1 MANEFP
7 GGGLD
12 RELALSRV
20 GGDAELLKE
29 IAALFIVD
37 YPNSVAE
44 IRAALALGD
53 AKTVE
58 RAAHGLKGSV
68 GTFGARAAVDLA
80 FEVEQSGHARDLERA
95 KEALRRLEDV
105 LTELRT
111 ELTAL

>member
-1 MANEFP
+1 MDNESP

-29 IAALFIVD
+29 IAALFIED
-37 YPNSVAE
+37 YPNGLAE

-53 AKTVE
+53 GKAIE

-68 GTFGARAAVDLA
+68 STFGARAAVDLA
-80 FEVEQSGHARDLERA
+80 FEVEQSGHALDLDRA
-95 KEALRRLEDV
+95 KEALVRLEQV
-105 LTELRT
+105 LTELRA